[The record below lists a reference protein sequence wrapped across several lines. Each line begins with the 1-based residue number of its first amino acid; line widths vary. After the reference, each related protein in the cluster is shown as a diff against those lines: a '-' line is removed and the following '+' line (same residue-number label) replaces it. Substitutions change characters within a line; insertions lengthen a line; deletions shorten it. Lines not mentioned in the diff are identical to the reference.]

1 MGSATNVYT
10 LKLVYIYDA
19 LLFDKNI
26 VKITFCVKN
35 SPIWKSCLSVLDP
48 KGSHFQPSLSSA
60 AARLVQLKSGTLCK
74 L

>member
-26 VKITFCVKN
+26 VKITFCVK
-35 SPIWKSCLSVLDP
+35 IVLCLEVMSQGP
-48 KGSHFQPSLSSA
+48 
-60 AARLVQLKSGTLCK
+60 
-74 L
+74 